1 MNIHHK
7 INAHGLRLITSFEG
21 SPRLTARLCEGGA
34 WELSYG
40 VTFFPDGLPVK
51 EGDTVSY
58 DEALDMFR
66 HALTV
71 FEEHVKRLVTV
82 PLNSNQFSALVSLCY
97 NIGPTNME
105 RSSVLRHVNARRFD
119 DAADA
124 FGMWLYATLGKHKQA
139 LRGLLRRRYAEAV
152 VFMGYD
158 FEVACSDDAVA
169 LVRERPPNDIGTD
182 RVLFKTPFK
191 DVLVVAQRYPLAV
204 TDDELVLTQPEP
216 SPRAVAVEVAQRQSP
231 AKSPAAGATI
241 EKPAAAS
248 PASGAAVASEVPR
261 ASPPTASAAKPPAPQ
276 PSPPATVPAVIP
288 APVGTKTKSPNTV
301 APTDVPYKID
311 PQAGL
316 KPLEESDRAKGYVI
330 QQIGIATIRLGSLGV
345 FGSTI
350 QGGAQVVQG
359 DPVLSNIILMAFC
372 AGGVALVGYVIAS
385 YGTWKRKRGERSA
398 TQGLY
403 GFILFAICGGLALQ
417 MLPSS
422 AIGNEPNAA
431 VSYAILGGESV
442 LALPGAQTGN
452 DRPHFVVV

>member
-1 MNIHHK
+1 MNDHHK

-21 SPRLTARLCEGGA
+21 APRLTARLCEGGA

-40 VTFFPDGLPVK
+40 VTFYPDGSPVK
-51 EGDTVSY
+51 EHDTVTY
-58 DEALDMFR
+58 DEALVMFR
-66 HALTV
+66 HALKV

-97 NIGPTNME
+97 NIGPTNLE

-124 FGMWLYATLGKHKQA
+124 FGMWLYATLGQHKQA

-191 DVLVVAQRYPLAV
+191 DVLVVAQRYPLAE
-204 TDDELVLTQPEP
+204 TDDELILTQPEP

-231 AKSPAAGATI
+231 AKSPAAGAAISET
-241 EKPAAAS
+241 PAAAS
-248 PASGAAVASEVPR
+248 PAAGKAVALEVPR

-288 APVGTKTKSPNTV
+288 APVGTKAKSPNTV
-301 APTDVPYKID
+301 APDAVPYKID
-311 PQAGL
+311 ANAGL
-316 KPLEESDRAKGYVI
+316 KPLEESDRAKGYVV
-330 QQIGIATIRLGSLGV
+330 QQVGISIIRLGALGV
-345 FGSTI
+345 FGSTV

-359 DPVLSNIILMAFC
+359 DPVLSNLILIAFC
-372 AGGVALVGYVIAS
+372 AAGVAIVGYVIKT
-385 YGTWKRKRGERSA
+385 YGDWKRKRGEKAA

-403 GFILFAICGGLALQ
+403 
-417 MLPSS
+417 
-422 AIGNEPNAA
+422 
-431 VSYAILGGESV
+431 
-442 LALPGAQTGN
+442 
-452 DRPHFVVV
+452 